1 MSRSFQPHEFAKAM
15 AADGN
20 YASDRKLIYQWTGTH
35 WSMMEEDD
43 CEAMA
48 YRWIVADQ
56 DVFASD
62 NNARRAFRSAALW
75 LPPLPE
81 MTGDIVIPCQNG
93 YVHVADGL
101 HLQEA
106 NPDLGIR
113 HVLGCAYQ
121 PEGSLPQR
129 FLAFLSQVLPD
140 AEVQARVQE
149 YVGYTLMSDAR
160 YQKAQLWLGAGANGK
175 GVLANII
182 QALHGNVAAI
192 SLDALDGFRLSVLI
206 GASLIYADEV
216 PRQGINEQLLKSMIA
231 GERVQVDRKYRDP
244 VSIHVRGKWLVLG
257 NHLPAVTDHSAG
269 FWRRW
274 DIVPFD
280 VTIPEVARDPLL
292 ADAIIAHE
300 LPGVLNWALAGLLRL
315 QQRGAFD
322 PDLPEPMQR
331 LLHDAKAETNSVL
344 AWFEDCDI
352 EAPASTLTSKDEVFA
367 HYQDW
372 CKRNGMSPMAM
383 TRFWG
388 RMKSI
393 APIEESRR
401 REQGRQV
408 RYCNVGLPGLYVSDE
423 SLAADS
429 PSPRSHLALNG
440 VLGL

>member
-15 AADGN
+15 TENGH
-20 YASDRKLIYQWTGTH
+20 YASDLKLIYQWTGTH
-35 WSMMEEDD
+35 WQAMEEDA

-48 YRWIVADQ
+48 YRWIVETQ

-75 LPPLPE
+75 LPPVPE
-81 MTGDIVIPCQNG
+81 MTTDIVIPCQNG
-93 YVHVADGL
+93 YVHVAEGL
-101 HLQEA
+101 LLRA
-106 NPDLGIR
+106 AAPSLGLR
-113 HVLGCAYQ
+113 HVLACRYE
-121 PEGSLPQR
+121 PDSPPPQR
-129 FLAFLSQVLPD
+129 FLAFLAQVLPD
-140 AEVQARVQE
+140 AEVRARVQE

-160 YQKAQLWLGAGANGK
+160 YQRAQLWLGAGANGK
-175 GVLANII
+175 GVLGNII
-182 QALHGNVAAI
+182 QALHGHVAAI
-192 SLDALDGFRLSVLI
+192 CLDAMDGFKLSVLI

-231 GERVQVDRKYRDP
+231 GERVLVDRKYKDP

-280 VTIPEVARDPLL
+280 VTIPEGARDPLL
-292 ADAIIAHE
+292 ADAIIEHE
-300 LPGVLNWALAGLLRL
+300 LAGVLNWALAGLLRL
-315 QQRGAFD
+315 QRRGAFD
-322 PDLPEPMQR
+322 PNLPGPMQR

-352 EAPASTLTSKDEVFA
+352 EVPSSTLSTKDEVFA

-393 APIEESRR
+393 APIDESRR
-401 REQGRQV
+401 RELGRQV
-408 RYCNVGLPGLYVSDE
+408 RYCNVGLPGLYVSD
-423 SLAADS
+423 DS
-429 PSPRSHLALNG
+429 SINGSHPQPGHLALSG